1 MVLKWQY
8 NGASFF
14 FIRFVNLETK
24 GNKIFFLQK
33 IKMHLLYCYCVCP
46 FGITTSSSSSRTYM
60 CIYLVG
66 GQRMLY
72 YLRVSSFV

>member
-33 IKMHLLYCYCVCP
+33 IKMHSLYCYCVCP
-46 FGITTSSSSSRTYM
+46 FGITTSSSSRTYM